1 MFLKLQDYRNRNRK
15 KRRQKKVDIIDE
27 VTTDLSNHVVR
38 YYMKLTTMSSSKLRG
53 DKPI

>member
-15 KRRQKKVDIIDE
+15 KRTPKKVDIIGE

-38 YYMKLTTMSSSKLRG
+38 YYMKLTEKSNSKLREE
-53 DKPI
+53 KPI